1 MAEKYG
7 ILQNDQIISINDKE
21 TLTWE
26 DIINS
31 IANNK
36 NNNGLSSIKKWK
48 NISLN
53 IPTQSIMENNQI
65 VGKIGIGPMID
76 QDFVDKNTIYI
87 NHNFE
92 SLKLS
97 IYKTYDMS
105 I

>member
-26 DIINS
+26 DVINS

-36 NNNGLSSIKKWK
+36 NNNMVFLILRNGE

-53 IPTQSIMENNQI
+53 IPTQSIMENNQM

-87 NHNFE
+87 NHDF
-92 SLKLS
+92 
-97 IYKTYDMS
+97 
-105 I
+105 

>member
-26 DIINS
+26 NIINS

-36 NNNGLSSIKKWK
+36 NNNMVFLILRNEE

-53 IPTQSIMENNQI
+53 IPTQSIMENNQM
-65 VGKIGIGPMID
+65 VGK
-76 QDFVDKNTIYI
+76 
-87 NHNFE
+87 
-92 SLKLS
+92 LA
-97 IYKTYDMS
+97 
-105 I
+105 